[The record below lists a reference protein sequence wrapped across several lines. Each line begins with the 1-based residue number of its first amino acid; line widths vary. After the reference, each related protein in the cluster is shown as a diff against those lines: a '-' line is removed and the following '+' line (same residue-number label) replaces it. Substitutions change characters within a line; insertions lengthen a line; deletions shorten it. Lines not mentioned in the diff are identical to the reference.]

1 MSELQGMP
9 GSEPQD
15 DKSQTSHADE
25 QVDRGGAAGPHSTGN
40 PDSGFAVPV
49 PLPPAQRH
57 RNADSPILD
66 GVPDLDD
73 GAVAVPDL
81 SSFTPEEMHE
91 VGVEHHYHGE
101 RRRMSPEHIA
111 RIRRRR
117 RRRRILIGIL
127 VLVLLVAAYTAFMGY
142 SALKVK
148 KAVTQAMQGASAAPA
163 AIQSGDAAA
172 AKTAVN
178 TLTEGVGN
186 AWHET
191 KSPAWGV
198 LEYIPYYGDDVKAV
212 RGAIDVLHTVSTEAL
227 PKLMAAM
234 DSLNVKSITVKDSTV
249 SMPGLASSSEGLS
262 HADGV
267 IQDALM
273 DLRNLP
279 TPHVTQLDAAL
290 GQATQGFEKLSGLVD
305 VFARIAKTAPT
316 MLDLNGTS
324 GSTYLIIA
332 QNNAEVRPTGGLPGS
347 WGTLSA
353 DHGKL
358 TLSDFVPETDLP
370 LLSSPVIA
378 ETSDERGLFGLNL
391 VTKPHDVN
399 FTPDYPRAAQIA
411 QAMWLKA
418 KGQKVDGVIMI
429 DPVLLQDLLKVTGG
443 LNLPGSI
450 VMNGDNAVRYLLH
463 DSYAIGL
470 TPAQQDAAFSMVA
483 AASFKHVL
491 AAAGTNSTQLVK
503 AVMDSTNNGHLK
515 VWSSHPNE
523 QQYISGSAIAGELE
537 YKPAE
542 PNVGVYFSDGTQ
554 GKMDWYLDRKVT
566 ADKSR
571 DLADGSSQYKV
582 HVSMANTLDP
592 ADADS
597 LPDYVTGK
605 GMSERTEDVQT
616 GEIVTMVYVY
626 APADGRLVDWK
637 FSDGGKFDTVTTH
650 NGLTVG
656 AKQVQL
662 KPGESADFTVT
673 VQTSAKAAG
682 AALQIRQTPL
692 IRDEQ

>member
-1 MSELQGMP
+1 MSELQGASGPESSDDSTQSNRIDNPAVHAADTHAGTPDP
-9 GSEPQD
+9 GY
-15 DKSQTSHADE
+15 AI
-25 QVDRGGAAGPHSTGN
+25 
-40 PDSGFAVPV
+40 PV

-57 RNADSPILD
+57 HRDDSPILD
-66 GVPDLDD
+66 GVPDDAD
-73 GAVAVPDL
+73 AADAAPDL
-81 SSFTPEEMHE
+81 SAFTQEEMRE
-91 VGVEHHYHGE
+91 ARVEHHHHGE

-111 RIRRRR
+111 RLKRRR
-117 RRRRILIGIL
+117 RRRRILIG
-127 VLVLLVAAYTAFMGY
+127 VLVVLLLIAAYVAFMGY
-142 SALKVK
+142 SAFKVK
-148 KAVTQAMQGASAAPA
+148 KAVTQVMQGASAAPA
-163 AIQSGDAAA
+163 AIQSGDVAA
-172 AKTAVN
+172 AKSAVS
-178 TLTEGVGN
+178 TLTAGVDG

-198 LEYIPYYGDDVKAV
+198 LEYLPYFGDDVKAA

-227 PKLMAAM
+227 PKLTAAM
-234 DSLNVKSITVKDSTV
+234 DSLNPKSITVKDSTV
-249 SMPGLASSSEGLS
+249 SMPGLAASAEGLT
-262 HADGV
+262 HADSV
-267 IQDALM
+267 LQDALV

-279 TPHVTQLDAAL
+279 TPHITQLRTAL
-290 GQATQGFEKLSGLVD
+290 DKATGGFNTLSGLVD
-305 VFARIAKTAPT
+305 VFARISKTAPT

-324 GSTYLIIA
+324 ARTYLIIA

-347 WGTLSA
+347 WGTLSVS
-353 DHGKL
+353 HGKL
-358 TLSDFVPETDLP
+358 TLSNFVPETDLP
-370 LLSSPVIA
+370 LLSSPVIS
-378 ETSDERGLFGLNL
+378 ETSDERGLFGLDL

-411 QAMWLKA
+411 QAMWQKA

-443 LNLPGSI
+443 ITLPGGI

-463 DSYAIGL
+463 DSYAVGL
-470 TPAQQDAAFSMVA
+470 TPAQQDAAFSLVA
-483 AASFKHVL
+483 AESFQHILKS
-491 AAAGTNSTQLVK
+491 AGANSTQLVK

-537 YKPAE
+537 VKPAE

-554 GKMDWYLDRKVT
+554 GKMDWYLERKVT
-566 ADKSR
+566 AAKSR

-582 HVSMANTLDP
+582 HVTMANTVDP
-592 ADADS
+592 AEAAS

-605 GMSERTEDVQT
+605 GMSERSEDVQT

-656 AKQVQL
+656 AKQVRL

-682 AALQIRQTPL
+682 TQLQIRQTPL